1 MRRVAALLLLV
12 VTASLV
18 TRYGGSGSDPRSIGF
33 AFGFALIAA
42 ALAGDLFERIRLPRI
57 TGYLVFGVVC
67 GPFVGNIIS
76 RPMARELTIVNGLAI
91 ALIAFMAGLELNFQ
105 RLLPRLRA
113 ILTLGAIQLGLMYMG
128 LFAVGW
134 LVWPWLPLLPEATGL
149 ARVTLAALLATL
161 VVSFSPTVTIAVI
174 ADSRARGP
182 LSELVLALVVL
193 ADLALIVLFTLAM
206 QAVRWSLGAVPMEG
220 DVGLLA
226 RLAWEIFG
234 SFAFGAIVG
243 SLFAFYLRQIGRE
256 VTIMLLALCVVLS
269 QVGAAFHF
277 EPLLAALAAGLVVEN
292 IAPPNGDALKDA
304 VERGALPVLVVFFA
318 AAGASLH
325 LDALGSIGLI
335 AVAVSAVRFAFV
347 RASAWAGSGVRV
359 PGVEPEV
366 AGLAWMGLVSQA
378 GVTLGLTII
387 VSSEFPDWG
396 SRVQT
401 LMVSLIALHE
411 FIGPVLFRLALA
423 RAGEIGKMGGETE
436 TAPDTLDVPGAVNLR
451 L

>member
-1 MRRVAALLLLV
+1 MRRVVALLLLV
-12 VTASLV
+12 ATATLV
-18 TRYGGSGSDPRSIGF
+18 TRYGGSGNDPRSIGF

-67 GPFVGNIIS
+67 GPFVANIIS

-105 RLLPRLRA
+105 RLLPRMRA
-113 ILTLGAIQLGLMYMG
+113 ILTLAGIQLGLMYGG
-128 LFAVGW
+128 LFAIGW
-134 LVWPWLPLLPEATGL
+134 LAWPWLPIMPEATGI

-182 LSELVLALVVL
+182 LSELVLALVVIT
-193 ADLALIVLFTLAM
+193 DLALIVMFTLAM
-206 QAVRWSLGAVPMEG
+206 QAVRWTLGTMPTE
-220 DVGLLA
+220 DVSVSLLA

-243 SLFAFYLRQIGRE
+243 SLFAFYLRLIGRE

-304 VERGALPVLVVFFA
+304 VERGALPVLVAFFA

-325 LDALGSIGLI
+325 LDALSSIGLI
-335 AVAVSAVRFAFV
+335 AVIVSAVRFAFV
-347 RASAWAGSGVRV
+347 RAAGYLGARVNV
-359 PGVEPEV
+359 PGVAPEV
-366 AGLAWMGLVSQA
+366 SQLAWMGLVSQA

-387 VSSEFPDWG
+387 VASEFGEWG
-396 SRVQT
+396 ARVQT

-411 FIGPVLFRLALA
+411 MIGPVMFRAALA
-423 RAGEIGKMGGETE
+423 RAGEIGKMGDETE
-436 TAPDTLDVPGAVNLR
+436 TAPELSDAARGFTR
-451 L
+451 